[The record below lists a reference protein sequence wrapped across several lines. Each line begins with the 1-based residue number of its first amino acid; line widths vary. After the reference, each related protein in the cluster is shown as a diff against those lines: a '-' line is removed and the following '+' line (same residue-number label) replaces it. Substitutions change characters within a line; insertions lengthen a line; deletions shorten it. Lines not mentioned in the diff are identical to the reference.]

1 MTGAMYN
8 RILAAFQA
16 DPGGSIKGIAR
27 ALGVHPQTVRR
38 AYNEGGGEGLL
49 PIRSIIAHDA
59 EDTKRI
65 ARAARAAKAETAQAR
80 AAKADGAAEA
90 KAASVDV
97 VAVAD
102 LVETDRTRTLA
113 RLAHLCEG
121 AREVAIGQLA
131 VVAVEL
137 KAAGDLSRRV
147 AEDLSALAKD
157 PWITVETDGEGR
169 PTKRRRMTPAEI
181 IDMQAKLAMATDRT
195 IRAALAALHME
206 RLRVGLP
213 TEIVQVDMPLEE
225 AIAEIDGAYHELEQ
239 ARARGLVALDGGK
252 ARNAQAEP
260 STAAG

>member
-1 MTGAMYN
+1 M
-8 RILAAFQA
+8 
-16 DPGGSIKGIAR
+16 
-27 ALGVHPQTVRR
+27 
-38 AYNEGGGEGLL
+38 
-49 PIRSIIAHDA
+49 
-59 EDTKRI
+59 
-65 ARAARAAKAETAQAR
+65 
-80 AAKADGAAEA
+80 
-90 KAASVDV
+90 
-97 VAVAD
+97 
-102 LVETDRTRTLA
+102 
-113 RLAHLCEG
+113 
-121 AREVAIGQLA
+121 AIGQLA